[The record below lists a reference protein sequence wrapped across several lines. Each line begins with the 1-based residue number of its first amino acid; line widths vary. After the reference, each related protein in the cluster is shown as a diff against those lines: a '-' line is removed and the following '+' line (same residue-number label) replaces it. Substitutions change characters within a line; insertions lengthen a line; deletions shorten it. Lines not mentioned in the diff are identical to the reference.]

1 MDYQVLMDSLEEEK
15 EILAQLLLDAQVRII
30 LIKAEIEDYD
40 SARS

>member
-1 MDYQVLMDSLEEEK
+1 MDYQALMDSLEEEK

-40 SARS
+40 SSRS